1 MSAFPTLM
9 SPIRIRDTEVRNRVV
24 ITSHG
29 TSEAFRNPNVAADAY
44 IEYLRRR
51 AGGGAG
57 LIIAQPQYP
66 NPFGP
71 VPASTVERHG
81 RLAEAVKAEGAVL
94 LIQLAHLGAT
104 FRSDADVH
112 RPPLWGFESA
122 QTAEGETAHR
132 MTGEEI
138 ERMIDAFR
146 AIARMAVDS
155 GFDGVELHGA
165 HGYLVQQSLS
175 PWGNR
180 REDEWGQDRTL
191 FARRVIEAVRP
202 VLGPERIL
210 GYRTATDDLISPED
224 GGLGAAGLADTVRA
238 ILGTGEVDLINTTV
252 GFGGPSYGTSI
263 PNYRAGDAPNMPRVV
278 RMRELLGDALTV
290 PMIGTGRIAT
300 PGVAERVL
308 ADGDCDLVA
317 MTRAHIADPDIVA
330 KTVRGQAHRIRPCTG
345 ANVCVNRK
353 LAGFP
358 EISCLHNPE
367 VLRELELVPAP
378 VANPCRVLVVG
389 AGPAGLKAAEVAA
402 RCGHQVRLLD
412 AAPRAGG
419 LLRHAE
425 HTAAAALTA
434 SLDHLI
440 GELAEYGV
448 KPELG
453 IPVDEALLREI
464 TPDFVVLATG
474 ARRPGPDAV
483 PGGETGHVIGSAEAL
498 SGDTARDV
506 LVYDTVG
513 ANEGPLVAEALAAR
527 GKRVTYVTRYE
538 TVMPFGGALHRVEV
552 PAILRRRAARVIV
565 DGLLGDLDGRTAT
578 IVRASGADRGET
590 LAEVDTGTVVAVTS
604 LVSETSLTGVL
615 DELGI
620 PFRLA
625 GDAVAH
631 RTAFQ
636 AFKDGEEAALAI
648 AGAAVPA

>member
-1 MSAFPTLM
+1 M
-9 SPIRIRDTEVRNRVV
+9 SPIRIRNTEVRNRVV

-51 AGGGAG
+51 AAGGAG
-57 LIIAQPQYP
+57 LIIAQPQFP
-66 NPFGP
+66 NPLGP

-94 LIQLAHLGAT
+94 MIQLAHLGAT

-112 RPPLWGFESA
+112 RPPLWGFEGS

-132 MTGEEI
+132 MTDDEI
-138 ERMIDAFR
+138 ERMIDAYR
-146 AIARMAVDS
+146 AIAQMAVDS

-180 REDEWGQDRTL
+180 REDKWGQDRTL

-202 VLGPERIL
+202 VLGPDRIL

-224 GGLGAAGLADTVRA
+224 GGLGPAGLADTVRA
-238 ILGTGEVDLINTTV
+238 ILGTGEVDLVNTTV

-263 PNYRAGDAPNMPRVV
+263 PNYRAGDAPNIPRVV
-278 RMRELLGDALTV
+278 RMRELLGQALTV
-290 PMIGTGRIAT
+290 PMIGTGRIAS
-300 PGVAERVL
+300 PGVAERIL

-378 VANPCRVLVVG
+378 AASPQRVLVVG
-389 AGPAGLKAAEVAA
+389 AGPAGLKAAEIAA
-402 RCGHQVRLLD
+402 RCGHHVRLLD
-412 AAPRAGG
+412 AATRAGG
-419 LLRHAE
+419 LLRYAE
-425 HTAAAALTA
+425 HTAASALTA
-434 SLDHLI
+434 ALDHLI

-453 IPVDEALLREI
+453 IRVDEALLREI
-464 TPDFVVLATG
+464 NPDFVVLATG
-474 ARRPGPDAV
+474 ARQPGPEAI
-483 PGGETGHVIGSAEAL
+483 PGGDTGHVVGSAEAL
-498 SGDTARDV
+498 DPALIGNIADDV

-513 ANEGPLVAEALAAR
+513 ANEGPLVAEALAQR

-538 TVMPFGGALHRVEV
+538 TIMPFGGALHRVEV

-565 DGLLGDLDGRTAT
+565 EGLLGDLDGRTAT
-578 IVRASGADRGET
+578 IVRADGET
-590 LAEVDTGTVVAVTS
+590 IAEIDTGTVVAVTS
-604 LVSETSLTGVL
+604 LASETSLAGVL

-620 PFRLA
+620 PYRLA

-636 AFKDGEEAALAI
+636 AFKDGEEAALAV
-648 AGAAVPA
+648 AEAVVPG